1 MNTRKVNP
9 LIQAVNESIRD
20 SRYNAQRLQQR
31 AKELESSRMMIRAM
45 FGNMLKDLNMDKHYL
60 GVSMLPGQTPEITIT
75 LNKLDSFKDSDLTNI
90 LAFLVDKNAEI
101 REDDWPQFL
110 NKDYRAELPNAR
122 VTVHAYVRS
131 DSPTCRR
138 VQVGTELKETPVWE
152 LHCE

>member
-31 AKELESSRMMIRAM
+31 AKELEASRMMIRAM

-110 NKDYRAELPNAR
+110 NKDYHAQLPNAR